1 MLYFCP
7 LNFSTLRFWFMGTRY
22 SIRDLADEFDVT
34 TRTLRFYE
42 EKGLLSPKRDNQVRN
57 YSNADRTRLRL
68 ILRGKRLGLT
78 LEESSN
84 IILMYDPVNQNTNQL
99 LALIEKI
106 QEKRNQLIEQQ
117 KDLELMLQD
126 LDDAEQRCR
135 ESLKFTDKR

>member
-1 MLYFCP
+1 
-7 LNFSTLRFWFMGTRY
+7 MGNTY

-42 EKGLLSPKRDNQVRN
+42 EKGLLNPKRDNQTRT

-84 IILMYDPVNQNTNQL
+84 IILMYDPINQNTNQL
-99 LALIEKI
+99 QALIEKI
-106 QEKRNQLIEQQ
+106 QEKRVQLIEQQ
-117 KDLELMLQD
+117 RDLELMLQD
-126 LDDAEQRCR
+126 LDDAEERCR
-135 ESLKFTDKR
+135 ESLNNSTKN